1 MWMCVII
8 FIILGRPSL
17 AHKFLIWMQIRSSTT
32 NSNGYRTT
40 VVLLLVTAGCD
51 GHSVPLQV
59 WPFYLSNDVNNQQ
72 NATTF
77 TFSNLFNSALHV
89 SGDKFAHLQEHFLT
103 VYTAFGT
110 MHRRCCPPV
119 HCTKAVST
127 VKKCSWEWAN
137 LSPETCALN

>member
-1 MWMCVII
+1 MCVII

-59 WPFYLSNDVNNQQ
+59 WSFYLSFELRPKFSLAPHTRVGTLIVATIYLQLMQSRCMFRSFTVLQCSHQHCVQPVVSDVEVVGY
-72 NATTF
+72 
-77 TFSNLFNSALHV
+77 L
-89 SGDKFAHLQEHFLT
+89 
-103 VYTAFGT
+103 
-110 MHRRCCPPV
+110 
-119 HCTKAVST
+119 
-127 VKKCSWEWAN
+127 
-137 LSPETCALN
+137 